1 MLRDLLNE
9 NTPERFF
16 DEASREHTRLLSSL
30 KNSSLDTKAELA
42 IQKELVIVQGLAAA
56 IIKLRNFRKK
66 LAELKARE

>member
-1 MLRDLLNE
+1 MLMDLLNE
-9 NTPERFF
+9 NTLERFF

>member
-1 MLRDLLNE
+1 MDLLSE
-9 NTPERFF
+9 NTLERFF